1 MDDLVDDAPD
11 ASTARRAIRQC
22 RIALHRQFTLTFPDN
37 NQPLQPKTK
46 GITTSEAKAIKSI
59 PPVLVTSTGL
69 LPISRLTIDP
79 LLDLLDGFESD
90 LAFTNSTAASP
101 IESESDLELYAYRVA
116 GTVATSV
123 LQLIISHYHPQ
134 MSKCKDIERIIKA
147 GSTMGEALQYVNIA
161 RDIEEDA
168 SIGRVYIPNVWLK
181 DEGLTHG
188 EILANLQGKAVENLR
203 ERMLRKAEGCYRAS
217 FDAMN
222 ELPSDV
228 QGPLK
233 TVVNCYMLIG
243 QVLRENRLEGKIV
256 HGRLKVPI
264 SRRIRVAWSSMMEI
278 DNRH

>member
-1 MDDLVDDAPD
+1 MDDAPD

-22 RIALHRQFTLTFPDN
+22 RITLHRQFTLTFPDN
-37 NQPLQPKTK
+37 NQPLQSKKK
-46 GITTSEAKAIKSI
+46 GNTTSEAEVIKSI

-90 LAFTNSTAASP
+90 LAFTNSTATSP
-101 IESESDLELYAYRVA
+101 IETESDLELYAYRVA

-134 MSKCKDIERIIKA
+134 MSKCKDIARIIKA

-168 SIGRVYIPNVWLK
+168 SIGRVYIPKVWLK
-181 DEGLTHG
+181 DEGLAHG
-188 EILANLQGKAVENLR
+188 EILANPRGKAVENLR
-203 ERMLRKAEGCYRAS
+203 ERMLRKADGCYRAS

-264 SRRIRVAWSSMMEI
+264 SRRLRVAWSSMMEI

>member
-11 ASTARRAIRQC
+11 AQTSRRAIRQC

-37 NQPLQPKTK
+37 NPRLPPTK
-46 GITTSEAKAIKSI
+46 KGTAKSEVEAIKSI

-69 LPISRLTIDP
+69 LPVSRLTIDP

-90 LAFTNSTAASP
+90 LAFTNGNATSP
-101 IESESDLELYAYRVA
+101 IKTESDLELYAYRVA

-123 LQLIISHYHPQ
+123 LQLIISHYQPQ
-134 MSKCKDIERIIKA
+134 MSHQDTDRIIKA
-147 GSTMGEALQYVNIA
+147 GSIMGEALQYVNIA

-168 SIGRVYIPNVWLK
+168 SIGRVYIPGIWLK
-181 DEGLTHG
+181 DEGLTHAD
-188 EILANLQGKAVENLR
+188 ILADPQGKSIENLR
-203 ERMLRKAEGCYRAS
+203 ERMLRKADGCYRAS

-222 ELPSDV
+222 ELPSDI

-243 QVLRENRLEGKIV
+243 QVLRENRAQGKIV

-264 SRRIRVAWSSMMEI
+264 SRRLRVAWSSMMEI
-278 DNRH
+278 DARQ

>member
-11 ASTARRAIRQC
+11 IQTSRRAIRQC

-37 NQPLQPKTK
+37 NQALPPMKSV
-46 GITTSEAKAIKSI
+46 TTNSEAEAVKSI

-90 LAFTNSTAASP
+90 LSFTNGTATSP
-101 IESESDLELYAYRVA
+101 IETESDLELYAYRVA
-116 GTVATSV
+116 GTVATSI
-123 LQLIISHYHPQ
+123 LQLIMGHYQPQISHQ
-134 MSKCKDIERIIKA
+134 DTTRIVKA
-147 GSTMGEALQYVNIA
+147 GAIMGEALQYVNIA

-168 SIGRVYIPNVWLK
+168 SIGRVYIPGVWLK
-181 DEGLTHG
+181 EKGLTHAD
-188 EILANLQGKAVENLR
+188 ILASPEGTLVEDLR
-203 ERMLRKAEGCYRAS
+203 EKMLRKADGCYRAS

-222 ELPSDV
+222 ELPAEV

-243 QVLRENRLEGKIV
+243 QVLRENRLEGKIA

-264 SRRIRVAWSSMMEI
+264 TRRLRTAWLSMME
-278 DNRH
+278 NRC